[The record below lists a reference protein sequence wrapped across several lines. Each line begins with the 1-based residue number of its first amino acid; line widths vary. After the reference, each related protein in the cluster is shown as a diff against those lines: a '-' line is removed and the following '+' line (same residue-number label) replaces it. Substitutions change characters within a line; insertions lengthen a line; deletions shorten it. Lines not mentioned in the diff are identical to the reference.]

1 MNINHLI
8 FKTFCLTICLL
19 AATYL
24 NGQTAELISNKH
36 ITYLNT
42 FTMDYSF
49 DPLKDQFGDSQFRKL
64 NLNSSQSDGFYLQNW
79 LILEIVEN
87 AKVGVY
93 DCFEDSDLKL
103 SLSSDQILEKFIK
116 RDTVLPFDISSYEES
131 INIVESQIPPSN
143 YVGLRCKQLFYY
155 NQKEKQYYTQLLAIA
170 PLVKDTDTDI
180 EELIWIKMDTPKPK
194 NMGLS
199 SKDVLWSVMT
209 SGRSTDLLSSYM
221 PSKALKGNEDVLLNS
236 FFDKLKAPNVLL
248 EKDFYGS
255 NEFFQSDEDPMLGSD
270 TIVAFDPIMYA
281 EVIKVVPNEKVP
293 DHFNLVQD
301 WYYNS
306 KDKQLYN
313 KLKAIAPVKTLY
325 YIDNRVLYKR
335 SLFFLRTEE

>member
-19 AATYL
+19 ASTYVK
-24 NGQTAELISNKH
+24 GQTAELKSNKH

-64 NLNSSQSDGFYLQNW
+64 NLNSSQSDRFYLQNW
-79 LILEIVEN
+79 LVLEIVEN
-87 AKVGVY
+87 AKAGVY

-103 SLSSDQILEKFIK
+103 SLSFDEILEKFTK
-116 RDTVLPFDISSYEES
+116 RDTVVIFDITSYEES
-131 INIVESQIPPSN
+131 INIVEAQIPPSN
-143 YVGLRCKQLFYY
+143 YIGLRCKQLFYY

-170 PLVKDTDTDI
+170 PLVMDTDTDADV
-180 EELIWIKMDTPKPK
+180 EELIWIKMDSPKPK

-221 PSKALKGNEDVLLNS
+221 PSKALKGDEDVLWTSL
-236 FFDKLKAPNVLL
+236 FDKLKAPNVLL

-255 NEFFQSDEDPMLGSD
+255 NKFFQSDEDPMLSSD
-270 TIVAFDPIMYA
+270 TIVDFDPEMYA
-281 EVIKVVPNEKVP
+281 EVIKIVHNKIVP
-293 DHFNLVQD
+293 DHFNL
-301 WYYNS
+301 Y
-306 KDKQLYN
+306 
-313 KLKAIAPVKTLY
+313 A
-325 YIDNRVLYKR
+325 
-335 SLFFLRTEE
+335 

>member
-1 MNINHLI
+1 MS
-8 FKTFCLTICLL
+8 
-19 AATYL
+19 A
-24 NGQTAELISNKH
+24 QTAELTRNKH

-64 NLNSSQSDGFYLQNW
+64 NLNSSQSDRFYLQNW
-79 LILEIVEN
+79 LVLEIVEN
-87 AKVGVY
+87 TKAGVY
-93 DCFEDSDLKL
+93 NCFEDSDLKF
-103 SLSSDQILEKFIK
+103 SLSYDQILEKFIK
-116 RDTVLPFDISSYEES
+116 RDTIVTFDISSYEES
-131 INIVESQIPPSN
+131 INIVEAQIPPSD

-170 PLVKDTDTDI
+170 PLVKDTDT

-221 PSKALKGNEDVLLNS
+221 PSKALKGDEDVLWTSL
-236 FFDKLKAPNVLL
+236 FDKLKAPSVLL

-255 NEFFQSDEDPMLGSD
+255 NEFFQSDEDPMLSSD
-270 TIVAFDPIMYA
+270 TIVAFDPEMYA
-281 EVIKVVPNEKVP
+281 EVIKVVHNKIVP

-313 KLKAIAPVKTLY
+313 KLKAIAPVNV
-325 YIDNRVLYKR
+325 ISDGGGDVLYKR